1 MKTRFLA
8 YGRTLKCVALFCLF
22 FFPAITGWTE
32 EQNHLQRDHATEQL
46 KTQND
51 GNQDRVP
58 VSVPLLQQNKI
69 GLKTFTVEKRQL
81 IQKIRTVGIVKTD
94 QTLEAHIHTRING
107 WIEKIT
113 ADSIGKALKKGD
125 RLFELYSPDLVTT
138 QEEYVMAMRQGR
150 VAKEVADTALNRLRL
165 WNVPTSFIE
174 RLVTTQKIQR
184 TVSFDAPINGIITD
198 KQAIL
203 GMYVTPDMQLYSLA
217 DLSRVWI
224 MITLYEADLSR
235 VNVGDAVNMKLPY
248 DPTKKFAGTINY
260 IYPEIDLNSRT
271 VQARVEINNNDGF
284 LRPGMF
290 ADIDIVKDLGETLVL
305 PVDAIIDTG
314 MRSLVFIQTD
324 SLVFEPK
331 EIEIGPRVGGFVPV
345 LGGLNS
351 GDHVIINAN
360 FLIDAESKLQ
370 AVLQRSVSPIMSG
383 HEGHNAK

>member
-1 MKTRFLA
+1 MKTRFFA
-8 YGRTLKCVALFCLF
+8 YGRTPKYLVLFCLF
-22 FFPAITGWTE
+22 SFPAITGWAE
-32 EQNHLQRDHATEQL
+32 EQKNLQHDHTTKPL

-51 GNQDRVP
+51 GDLDRVP
-58 VSVPLLQQNKI
+58 ISVPLMQQNKI
-69 GLKTFTVEKRQL
+69 GLKTFTVEKRRL
-81 IQKIRTVGIVKTD
+81 IQKIRTVGIVNID
-94 QTLEAHIHTRING
+94 QTLEAHVHTRING
-107 WIEKIT
+107 WIEKIS

-138 QEEYVMAMRQGR
+138 QEEYVMAMRQGH
-150 VAKEVADTALNRLRL
+150 VAKDVADTALNRLRL
-165 WNVPTSFIE
+165 WNVPSSFIE
-174 RLVTTQKIQR
+174 RLITSQKIQR
-184 TVSFDAPINGIITD
+184 TVSFDAPINGIVTD

-203 GMYVTPDMQLYSLA
+203 GMYVTPTMQLYSLA

-235 VNVGDAVNMKLPY
+235 VNVGDAVNIKLPY
-248 DPTKKFAGTINY
+248 DPSKKFAGTINY

-290 ADIDIVKDLGETLVL
+290 ADIDIVKDLGETLAL

-314 MRSLVFIQTD
+314 MRSLVFVQTD

-331 EIEIGPRVGGFVPV
+331 EIELGSRVGGFVPV

-351 GDHVIINAN
+351 GDRVVINAN

-370 AVLQRSVSPIMSG
+370 AVLQRNDSPILGG
-383 HEGHNAK
+383 HEGHGAK

>member
-1 MKTRFLA
+1 MKTKFLTD
-8 YGRTLKCVALFCLF
+8 GKTKKCLCMLCLF
-22 FFPAITGWTE
+22 FLSMAKVGAE
-32 EQNHLQRDHATEQL
+32 EPTHLQHNLAAEQQ

-58 VSVPLLQQNKI
+58 VSVPLMQQNKI
-69 GLKTFTVEKRQL
+69 GLKTFTVEKRRL

-284 LRPGMF
+284 LRLGMF
-290 ADIDIVKDLGETLVL
+290 ADIDIVKDLGETLAL

-370 AVLQRSVSPIMSG
+370 AVLQRGNSPIPGG
-383 HEGHNAK
+383 HEGHSAK